1 MTDTATTAEDS
12 QVGGLAPSWWA
23 RALNLR
29 ERLAAPGT
37 PVPAPADAPHSRPAS
52 WSLGDTDGF
61 AARLASL
68 GTTEGVAYALAAE
81 APGRLAART
90 AEPQWARSIERMVA
104 GAPVELP
111 VGLPVELPTGLPAED
126 ADGAAVF
133 LPALRPL
140 IGSAWA
146 EAAAQLDLADGELAA
161 VREAFEERLGDRLI
175 RQSAR
180 TLVREL
186 HRARTEGLLAG
197 ETPRERFAD
206 FLARLGTRQGLAE
219 LFTRYPVLARM
230 LGQACGHAASATAEL
245 FERFTADR
253 PEIVAGLLHGTDPGA
268 LVRVDLGR
276 GDVHQGNRSVALL
289 RFANGATVVYKPRPL
304 DQHVLLDQAVGWA
317 NAKVAGLGLRTPRSV
332 RGEGYGWLEFIEHGW
347 CTSPTELDRFYRR
360 QGALLA
366 LLYAV
371 DGVDMHYEN
380 VIACGDQPV
389 LVDAETL
396 LHAGL
401 PEAVTCGSDPAADA
415 LAASVYRTCLLPSLL
430 IGENGA
436 MDISALG
443 GGDGGSYPSDGLRW
457 EAAGTDE
464 MRLLRAPVATEAGQN
479 RPGPQGR
486 TAGHADHR
494 AALLEGFRAGYDAI
508 TEHRAELLGTGTAD
522 GEGEGEGEGEGGGD
536 GGGRGDGGLL
546 ARWATSP
553 GRLIA
558 RSTRLYTTLL
568 DESTHPD
575 LLRDALT
582 RDTVFAVLWT
592 ESDYDPARQRLIE
605 DEIADLWSGD
615 VPLFFH
621 HPSDTALRTSRGTRL
636 DGVLPAPSLRAARAK
651 IAAMGEV
658 DRHDQEWIISATL
671 AVTGANLS
679 VGGPRSTLAG
689 PAAPVVVPE
698 PSRLLAAACGIADE
712 IAARAVHGGDRVNWL
727 GLEQVSGEHWAVLPM
742 GGGLAQGY
750 CGVALFLA
758 QLGALTGAERYTALA
773 RQAVRPLPALLA
785 ALAADPGLG
794 AAVGPGALHGIGGIV
809 YTAARLAPLLGEG
822 EGGGLGACLPDA
834 LAALERAALADTGEG
849 AGEGAE
855 GPADLA
861 DGLAGALA
869 AAVAAQ
875 RTYGSVAQGVA
886 RRLADRLLV
895 RAGKSLAGQRPAVPG
910 FAHGDAG
917 IGWALLR
924 YAAALEE
931 AGEPGAAYAR
941 TGAALLRP
949 ALAEALLRP
958 ADLGWHTGLAGT
970 ALAAA
975 DVLGSDVPGSEVPG
989 SDGLGADA
997 PGAAGQPPLAAELD
1011 RCAALLGAPDAS
1023 SDLSLHRGALGSLE
1037 LLGVLAGR
1045 GHEGARAALG
1055 HRAGEV
1061 LGRLEDHG
1069 RRCGTP
1075 DHVPSPGFL
1084 TGLSGIG
1091 YALLRLGFPE
1101 RVPSVLLLEPA

>member
-1 MTDTATTAEDS
+1 MTDTATTPEET

-37 PVPAPADAPHSRPAS
+37 PVPAPADAPRSRPAS
-52 WSLGDTDGF
+52 WSLGDTEGF

-68 GTTEGVAYALAAE
+68 GAGEDVAYALAAE

-90 AEPQWARSIERMVA
+90 AKPQWARYIEQTVA
-104 GAPVELP
+104 GAPAQAGPP
-111 VGLPVELPTGLPAED
+111 VPAAAD

-140 IGSAWA
+140 VAAAWA
-146 EAAAQLDLADGELAA
+146 QAAAGLDLAGGELEA
-161 VREAFEERLGDRLI
+161 VRAAFEERLGDRLI

-197 ETPRERFAD
+197 ETPRERFAA

-230 LGQACGHAASATAEL
+230 LGQTCSLAAAATVEL
-245 FERFTADR
+245 LDRFTADR
-253 PEIVAGLLHGTDPGA
+253 AAIVEGLLHGRDPGA

-289 RFANGATVVYKPRPL
+289 GFADGATVVYKPRPL
-304 DQHVLLDQAVGWA
+304 DQHALLDQAVGWA
-317 NAKVAGLGLRTPRSV
+317 NGKVPGLGLRTPRSV
-332 RGEGYGWLEFIEHGW
+332 RGDGYGWLEFIEHGW

-396 LHAGL
+396 LHSGL
-401 PEAVTCGSDPAADA
+401 PAAVTCGSDPAADA
-415 LAASVYRTCLLPSLL
+415 LASSVYRTCLLPSLL

-457 EAAGTDE
+457 EAAGTDT
-464 MRLLRAPVATEAGQN
+464 MRLLRGPVASAAGQN
-479 RPGPQGR
+479 RPAPQGR
-486 TAGHADHR
+486 AAGHADHR

-508 TEHRAELLGTGTAD
+508 AEHRAELLGGAEAEADAD
-522 GEGEGEGEGEGGGD
+522 GRPGPA
-536 GGGRGDGGLL
+536 GDGGLL

-575 LLRDALT
+575 VLRDALT
-582 RDTVFAVLWT
+582 RDAVLAVLWA
-592 ESDYDPARQRLIE
+592 ESEHDPARQRLIE
-605 DEIADLWSGD
+605 DEIADLWCGD

-621 HPSDTALRTSRGTRL
+621 HPAGTALRTSRGTRL
-636 DGVLPAPSLRAARAK
+636 DGVLAAPSLRSARDK

-689 PAAPVVVPE
+689 PAAPAVVPE

-712 IAARAVHGGDRVNWL
+712 IAARAVHGGGRVNWL
-727 GLEQVSGEHWAVLPM
+727 GLEQVAGEHWAVLPM

-758 QLGALTGAERYTALA
+758 QLGSLTGAERYTALA

-785 ALAADPGLG
+785 TLAADPGLG
-794 AAVGPGALHGIGGIV
+794 AAVGPGALHGLGGIV
-809 YTAARLAPLLGEG
+809 YTVARLAPLLGEG
-822 EGGGLGACLPDA
+822 PADCLPDA
-834 LAALERAALADTGEG
+834 LAALERAAEADAE
-849 AGEGAE
+849 EGAE

-875 RTYGSVAQGVA
+875 RTYGAEAGAVA
-886 RRLADRLLV
+886 RRLAGRLLV
-895 RAGKSLAGQRPAVPG
+895 RAEKRLAEQRPAAPG

-924 YAAALEE
+924 HAAASQE
-931 AGEPGAAYAR
+931 AGQPDAACAR

-949 ALAEALLRP
+949 ALDEALRRP

-975 DVLGSDVPGSEVPG
+975 DALAADVPV
-989 SDGLGADA
+989 
-997 PGAAGQPPLAAELD
+997 AELD
-1011 RCAALLGAPDAS
+1011 RCAALLGAPFES
-1023 SDLSLHRGALGSLE
+1023 PDLSLHRGALGSLE
-1037 LLGVLAGR
+1037 LLGVLAGQ

-1055 HRAGEV
+1055 HRAAEV

-1069 RRCGTP
+1069 HRCGTP

-1101 RVPSVLLLEPA
+1101 AVPSVLLLQPDRHLRTAARQH

>member
-1 MTDTATTAEDS
+1 MTDTATTAEET

-37 PVPAPADAPHSRPAS
+37 PVPAPADAPHSRPAA
-52 WSLGDTDGF
+52 WSLGDADGF

-68 GTTEGVAYALAAE
+68 GTTEEVAYALAAE

-90 AEPQWARSIERMVA
+90 DAPQWARAVEEIVA
-104 GAPVELP
+104 AAPARPGRPLP
-111 VGLPVELPTGLPAED
+111 PAAD

-140 IGSAWA
+140 IDSAWA
-146 EAAAQLDLADGELAA
+146 QAAAHLDLSRDELAV
-161 VREAFEERLGDRLI
+161 VRAAFEERLGDRLV

-197 ETPRERFAD
+197 ETPRERFAA
-206 FLARLGTRQGLAE
+206 FTARLATRRGLAE

-230 LGQACGHAASATAEL
+230 LGQACAHAASATVEL
-245 FERFTADR
+245 LDRFTADR
-253 PEIVAGLLHGTDPGA
+253 AQIVAGLLHGTDPGA
-268 LVRVDLGR
+268 LVRIDLGR

-289 RFANGATVVYKPRPL
+289 HFAGGATVVYKPRPL
-304 DQHVLLDQAVGWA
+304 DQHLLLDRVVGWT
-317 NAKVAGLGLRTPRSV
+317 NEKVAGLGLRTPRSV
-332 RGEGYGWLEFIEHGW
+332 RGDGYGWLEFIEHAW
-347 CTSPTELDRFYRR
+347 CSSPTELDRFYRR

-396 LHAGL
+396 LHSGL
-401 PEAVTCGSDPAADA
+401 PAAVTCGSDPAADA
-415 LAASVYRTCLLPSLL
+415 LASSVYRTCLLPSLL

-457 EAAGTDE
+457 EAAGTDV
-464 MRLLRAPVATEAGQN
+464 MRLQRAPVAGAAGQN
-479 RPGPQGR
+479 RPSPQGR
-486 TAGHADHR
+486 AAGHADHR

-508 TEHRAELLGTGTAD
+508 TEHRAELLGDA
-522 GEGEGEGEGEGGGD
+522 GEEG
-536 GGGRGDGGLL
+536 GDGGLL

-575 LLRDALT
+575 LLHDALT
-582 RDTVFAVLWT
+582 RESVLAVLWA
-592 ESDYDPARQRLIE
+592 ESEHDPARRRLIE

-621 HPSDTALRTSRGTRL
+621 HPADTALETSRGTRL
-636 DGVLPAPSLRAARAK
+636 DGVLPAPSLSAARAK

-658 DRHDQEWIISATL
+658 DRHDQEWIIAATL

-689 PAAPVVVPE
+689 PAAPAVVPE

-712 IAARAVHGGDRVNWL
+712 ISARAVHGGGRVNWL

-785 ALAADPGLG
+785 TLARDPGLA
-794 AAVGPGALHGIGGIV
+794 AAVGPGALHGLGGIV

-822 EGGGLGACLPDA
+822 LGDCLPDA
-834 LAALERAALADTGEG
+834 LAALERAADADAED
-849 AGEGAE
+849 GAE
-855 GPADLA
+855 GPAGLG

-875 RTYGSVAQGVA
+875 RTYGAPADGAA

-895 RAGKSLAGQRPAVPG
+895 RAEKHLAERHPAAPG
-910 FAHGDAG
+910 FADGDAG

-924 YAAALEE
+924 HAAAREE
-931 AGEPGAAYAR
+931 AGQPGAAYAR

-949 ALAEALLRP
+949 ALDGALLRP
-958 ADLGWHTGLAGT
+958 ADLGWHSGLAGT

-975 DVLGSDVPGSEVPG
+975 DALGTAGGPVPT
-989 SDGLGADA
+989 
-997 PGAAGQPPLAAELD
+997 AALD
-1011 RCAALLGAPDAS
+1011 RCAALLGAPS
-1023 SDLSLHRGALGSLE
+1023 ESPDLGLHRGALGSLE
-1037 LLGVLAGR
+1037 PLGVLAGQ
-1045 GHEGARAALG
+1045 GHEGARTALG
-1055 HRAGEV
+1055 HRAGEI

-1069 RRCGTP
+1069 HRCGTP

-1101 RVPSVLLLEPA
+1101 AVPSVLLLEPAVHPGA

>member
-1 MTDTATTAEDS
+1 M
-12 QVGGLAPSWWA
+12 
-23 RALNLR
+23 
-29 ERLAAPGT
+29 
-37 PVPAPADAPHSRPAS
+37 
-52 WSLGDTDGF
+52 GDTDGF

-111 VGLPVELPTGLPAED
+111 AGRPAGRPAGLGAAAD

-140 IGSAWA
+140 IASAWA
-146 EAAAQLDLADGELAA
+146 EAGARLDLDDGELAA
-161 VREAFEERLGDRLI
+161 VRQAFEERLGDRLI

-206 FLARLGTRQGLAE
+206 FLARLGTRRGLAE
-219 LFTRYPVLARM
+219 LFTRYPVLGRM

-245 FERFTADR
+245 FERFAADR
-253 PEIVAGLLHGTDPGA
+253 AEIVAGLLHGTDPGA

-289 RFANGATVVYKPRPL
+289 RFAGGATVVYKPRPL

-347 CTSPTELDRFYRR
+347 CASPTELDRFYRR

-401 PEAVTCGSDPAADA
+401 PAAVTCGSDPAADA

-443 GGDGGSYPSDGLRW
+443 GGEGGSYPSDGLRW

-508 TEHRAELLGTGTAD
+508 TEHRAELLGTETAEGAGA
-522 GEGEGEGEGEGGGD
+522 GE
-536 GGGRGDGGLL
+536 GDGGLL

-582 RDTVFAVLWT
+582 RDTVLAVLWT
-592 ESDYDPARQRLIE
+592 ESEHDPARQRLIE

-671 AVTGANLS
+671 AVTGANLM
-679 VGGPRSTLAG
+679 VGGPRSTLSG

-712 IAARAVHGGDRVNWL
+712 IAARAVHGEERVNWL
-727 GLEQVSGEHWAVLPM
+727 GLEQVSGDHWAVLPM

-773 RQAVRPLPALLA
+773 RRAVRPLPALLA
-785 ALAADPGLG
+785 TLAADPGLG

-822 EGGGLGACLPDA
+822 EGQGKGQGLGDCLPDA

-849 AGEGAE
+849 TE

-875 RTYGSVAQGVA
+875 RTYGSVARGVA

-895 RAGKSLAGQRPAVPG
+895 RAEKGLAGQRPAAPG

-949 ALAEALLRP
+949 ALDEALLRP
-958 ADLGWHTGLAGT
+958 EDLGWHTGLAGT

-975 DVLGSDVPGSEVPG
+975 DVLGTGALGSGALGTGALGSGALGTGALG
-989 SDGLGADA
+989 SDAL
-997 PGAAGQPPLAAELD
+997 GAAGRPVPAAELD
-1011 RCAALLGAPDAS
+1011 RCAALLGAPSAS
-1023 SDLSLHRGALGSLE
+1023 PDLSLHRGALGSLE
-1037 LLGVLAGR
+1037 LLGVLAGQ
-1045 GHEGARAALG
+1045 GHDGARAALG
-1055 HRAGEV
+1055 HRAGEI

>member
-1 MTDTATTAEDS
+1 MTDTATTAEET

-52 WSLGDTDGF
+52 WDLGDTEGF

-68 GTTEGVAYALAAE
+68 GAGEDVAYALAAE

-90 AEPQWARSIERMVA
+90 ARPQWARYIEQTVA
-104 GAPVELP
+104 AA
-111 VGLPVELPTGLPAED
+111 PAEAGRPVPAAAD

-146 EAAAQLDLADGELAA
+146 EAAARIDLAEGELAT
-161 VREAFEERLGDRLI
+161 VRAAFEERLGDRLI
-175 RQSAR
+175 RQCAR

-186 HRARTEGLLAG
+186 HRARTDGLLAG

-219 LFTRYPVLARM
+219 LFTGYPVLARM
-230 LGQACGHAASATAEL
+230 LGQSCGHAASATVEL
-245 FERFTADR
+245 LDRFTADR
-253 PEIVAGLLHGTDPGA
+253 AEIVEELLRGSDPGA

-289 RFANGATVVYKPRPL
+289 RFAGGASVVYKPRPL

-317 NAKVAGLGLRTPRSV
+317 NGKVPGLGLRTPRSV
-332 RGEGYGWLEFIEHGW
+332 RGDGYGWLEFIEHGW
-347 CTSPTELDRFYRR
+347 CASPTELDRFYRR

-396 LHAGL
+396 LHSGL
-401 PEAVTCGSDPAADA
+401 PAAVTYGSDPAADA
-415 LAASVYRTCLLPSLL
+415 LASSVYRTCLLPSLL

-443 GGDGGSYPSDGLRW
+443 GGEGGSYPSDGLRW
-457 EAAGTDE
+457 EAAGTDR
-464 MRLLRAPVATEAGQN
+464 MRLQRGPVASPAGQN
-479 RPGPQGR
+479 RPAPQGR
-486 TAGHADHR
+486 AAGHADHR

-508 TEHRAELLGTGTAD
+508 TEHRGELLGSAGA
-522 GEGEGEGEGEGGGD
+522 EGE
-536 GGGRGDGGLL
+536 GDGGLL

-575 LLRDALT
+575 VLRDALT
-582 RDTVFAVLWT
+582 RDAVLAVLWA
-592 ESDYDPARQRLIE
+592 ESAHDPARQRLIE

-621 HPSDTALRTSRGTRL
+621 HPADTAVRTSRGTRL
-636 DGVLPAPSLRAARAK
+636 DGVLPAPSLRSARGK

-689 PAAPVVVPE
+689 PAAPAVVPE

-712 IAARAVHGGDRVNWL
+712 IAARAVHGGGRVNWL
-727 GLEQVSGEHWAVLPM
+727 GLEQVAGEHWAVLPM

-785 ALAADPGLG
+785 TLAGNPGLG
-794 AAVGPGALHGIGGIV
+794 AAVGPGALHGLGGIV
-809 YTAARLAPLLGEG
+809 YTLARLAPLLGEG
-822 EGGGLGACLPDA
+822 LGDCLPDA
-834 LAALERAALADTGEG
+834 LAALERAAEADAED
-849 AGEGAE
+849 GAE

-875 RTYGSVAQGVA
+875 RTSGAEAEGAAEAAGVA
-886 RRLADRLLV
+886 RRLADRLLL
-895 RAGKSLAGQRPAVPG
+895 RAEKRLAEQHPAAPG

-924 YAAALEE
+924 YAAASAE
-931 AGEPGAAYAR
+931 AGQPGAAYAR

-949 ALAEALLRP
+949 ALDEALRRP
-958 ADLGWHTGLAGT
+958 ADLGWHSGLAGT

-975 DVLGSDVPGSEVPG
+975 DVLC
-989 SDGLGADA
+989 
-997 PGAAGQPPLAAELD
+997 AAGQPVPAAELD
-1011 RCAALLGAPDAS
+1011 RCAALAGAPFES
-1023 SDLSLHRGALGSLE
+1023 PDLSLHHGALGSLE
-1037 LLGVLAGR
+1037 LLGVLAGQ
-1045 GHEGARAALG
+1045 GHDGARAALG
-1055 HRAGEV
+1055 HRAGDI

-1069 RRCGTP
+1069 HRCGTP

-1101 RVPSVLLLEPA
+1101 AVPSVLLLEPATPEPSGPRTTG

>member
-1 MTDTATTAEDS
+1 MTDTATTAEES

-68 GTTEGVAYALAAE
+68 GTTEETAYALAAE

-104 GAPVELP
+104 GAPA
-111 VGLPVELPTGLPAED
+111 ELPTGRTAGLDAAAD

-146 EAAAQLDLADGELAA
+146 EAAAKLDLADGELAA
-161 VREAFEERLGDRLI
+161 VREAFEERLGDRLV

-186 HRARTEGLLAG
+186 HRARTGGLLAG
-197 ETPRERFAD
+197 ATPQERFAD
-206 FLARLGTRQGLAE
+206 FLARLGTRRGLAE

-230 LGQACGHAASATAEL
+230 LGQACCHAASATAEL

-289 RFANGATVVYKPRPL
+289 RFADGATVVYKPRPL

-317 NAKVAGLGLRTPRSV
+317 NAKVAGLGLKTPRSV
-332 RGEGYGWLEFIEHGW
+332 RGEGYGWLEFIEHGH
-347 CTSPTELDRFYRR
+347 CASPTELDRFYRR

-401 PEAVTCGSDPAADA
+401 PAAVTCGSDPAADA

-464 MRLLRAPVATEAGQN
+464 MRLLRAPVATGAGQN

-508 TEHRAELLGTGTAD
+508 TEHRAELLGTETAD
-522 GEGEGEGEGEGGGD
+522 GRGGGED
-536 GGGRGDGGLL
+536 GDEGGLL

-582 RDTVFAVLWT
+582 RDTVLAVLWT
-592 ESDYDPARQRLIE
+592 ESEHDPARQRLIE

-636 DGVLPAPSLRAARAK
+636 DGVLPAPSLRAVRAK

-773 RQAVRPLPALLA
+773 RRAVRPLPALLA
-785 ALAADPGLG
+785 TLAADPGLG

-822 EGGGLGACLPDA
+822 EGEGEGGGLGDCLPDA
-834 LAALERAALADTGEG
+834 LAALERAALAD

-875 RTYGSVAQGVA
+875 RTYGPLAQGVA

-895 RAGKSLAGQRPAVPG
+895 RAEKRLAGQRPASPG

-931 AGEPGAAYAR
+931 AGEAGAAYAR

-949 ALAEALLRP
+949 ALDEALLRP
-958 ADLGWHTGLAGT
+958 EDLGWHTGLAGT

-975 DVLGSDVPGSEVPG
+975 DVLGSDA
-989 SDGLGADA
+989 L
-997 PGAAGQPPLAAELD
+997 GAAGQPVPAAELD
-1011 RCAALLGAPDAS
+1011 RCAALLGAPSAS
-1023 SDLSLHRGALGSLE
+1023 CDLSLHRGALGSLE
-1037 LLGVLAGR
+1037 LLGVLAGQ
-1045 GHEGARAALG
+1045 GHDGARAALG
-1055 HRAGEV
+1055 HRAGEI
-1061 LGRLEDHG
+1061 LGRLGDHG

>member
-1 MTDTATTAEDS
+1 MTNTATTAEES
-12 QVGGLAPSWWA
+12 QVGGLAPTWWA

-37 PVPAPADAPHSRPAS
+37 PVPAPADAPHSRPAPS
-52 WSLGDTDGF
+52 PLGALGDSDGF

-68 GTTEGVAYALAAE
+68 GVTQDTAYALAAE

-90 AEPQWARSIERMVA
+90 DKPEWARTVERIVAEAPAEAPA
-104 GAPVELP
+104 GAAAELP
-111 VGLPVELPTGLPAED
+111 AADAE
-126 ADGAAVF
+126 GAAVF

-140 IGSAWA
+140 VRSAW
-146 EAAAQLDLADGELAA
+146 EQAAADLDLTGGELDA
-161 VREAFEERLGDRLI
+161 VRAAFEERLGDRLI
-175 RQSAR
+175 RQAAR

-197 ETPRERFAD
+197 ETPQERFAD
-206 FLARLGTRQGLAE
+206 FVARLGTRQGLAG
-219 LFTRYPVLARM
+219 LFTRHPVLARM
-230 LGQACGHAASATAEL
+230 LGQACGQAAEATVEL
-245 FERFTADR
+245 FARFTADR
-253 PEIVAGLLHGTDPGA
+253 PGIVAGLLDGTDPGA

-289 RFANGATVVYKPRPL
+289 HFAGGAAVVYKPRPL
-304 DQHVLLDQAVGWA
+304 DQHVLLDRAVGWA

-347 CTSPTELDRFYRR
+347 CSSPTELDRFYRR

-366 LLYAV
+366 LLYAI

-401 PEAVTCGSDPAADA
+401 PAAVTCGSDPAAEA

-464 MRLLRAPVATEAGQN
+464 MRLVRAPVTTGAGQN
-479 RPGPQGR
+479 RPGPQGG

-508 TEHRAELLGTGTAD
+508 TEHRAELLGTGA
-522 GEGEGEGEGEGGGD
+522 GD
-536 GGGRGDGGLL
+536 TGLL

-575 LLRDALT
+575 LLGDALT
-582 RDTVFAVLWT
+582 RDTVLAVLWT
-592 ESDYDPARQRLIE
+592 ESEHDPARRRLIE

-621 HPSDTALRTSRGTRL
+621 HPADTALRTSRGTRL
-636 DGVLPAPSLRAARAK
+636 DGVLPAPGLHTARAK

-727 GLEQVSGEHWAVLPM
+727 GLEQVSGDHWAVLPM

-758 QLGALTGAERYTALA
+758 QLGALTGAERYTDLA
-773 RQAVRPLPALLA
+773 RRAVRPLPALLA
-785 ALAADPGLG
+785 ALAADPELG
-794 AAVGPGALHGIGGIV
+794 AAVGPGALHGLGGIV
-809 YTAARLAPLLGEG
+809 YTAARLAPLLGED
-822 EGGGLGACLPDA
+822 LADCLPDA
-834 LAALERAALADTGEG
+834 LAALERAALADTEEG
-849 AGEGAE
+849 AD
-855 GPADLA
+855 GPAGLA

-875 RTYGSVAQGVA
+875 RTYGSVARGSA
-886 RRLADRLLV
+886 RRLADRLLA
-895 RAGKSLAGQRPAVPG
+895 RAEKHLADQRPAVPG

-931 AGEPGAAYAR
+931 AGEPGASYAR

-949 ALAEALLRP
+949 ALEEALLRP
-958 ADLGWHTGLAGT
+958 ADLDWHSGLAGT

-975 DVLGSDVPGSEVPG
+975 DVLG
-989 SDGLGADA
+989 ADLL
-997 PGAAGQPPLAAELD
+997 PAAELD
-1011 RCAALLGAPDAS
+1011 RCAALLGAPGAS
-1023 SDLSLHRGALGSLE
+1023 PDLSLHRGSLGSLE
-1037 LLGVLAGR
+1037 LLGVLAGQ
-1045 GHEGARAALG
+1045 GHEGARADLG

-1069 RRCGTP
+1069 HRCGTP

-1091 YALLRLGFPE
+1091 YALLRLGFPA

>member
-1 MTDTATTAEDS
+1 MTDTATLAEES
-12 QVGGLAPSWWA
+12 QVGGLAPTWWA

-37 PVPAPADAPHSRPAS
+37 PVPAPAAAPHSRPAS
-52 WSLGDTDGF
+52 WSLGDADGF

-68 GTTEGVAYALAAE
+68 GVTQDTAYALAAE

-90 AEPQWARSIERMVA
+90 AKPAWARSVERMVA
-104 GAPVELP
+104 AAPAAAP
-111 VGLPVELPTGLPAED
+111 AGLATGTLPAAAD

-133 LPALRPL
+133 LPALHPL
-140 IGSAWA
+140 VGAAW
-146 EAAAQLDLADGELAA
+146 EQAAPHLDLAGGELAA
-161 VREAFEERLGDRLI
+161 VRAAFEEGLGDRLV

-206 FLARLGTRQGLAE
+206 FVARLGTRQGLAA
-219 LFTRYPVLARM
+219 LFTRHPVLGRM
-230 LGQACGHAASATAEL
+230 LGQACDQAAAATVEL
-245 FERFTADR
+245 FARFTADR
-253 PEIVAGLLHGTDPGA
+253 PRILTGLLDGTDPGA

-289 RFANGATVVYKPRPL
+289 RFAGGATVVYKPRPL
-304 DQHVLLDQAVGWA
+304 DQHVLLDRAVDWA

-332 RGEGYGWLEFIEHGW
+332 RGEGYGWMEFIEHGW
-347 CTSPTELDRFYRR
+347 CSTPTELDRFYRR

-401 PEAVTCGSDPAADA
+401 PAAVTCGSDPAAEA

-457 EAAGTDE
+457 EAAGTDG
-464 MRLLRAPVATEAGQN
+464 MRLLRAPVATGAGQN
-479 RPGPQGR
+479 RPGPQGG

-508 TEHRAELLGTGTAD
+508 TEHRAELLGTGPA
-522 GEGEGEGEGEGGGD
+522 
-536 GGGRGDGGLL
+536 DGGLL

-575 LLRDALT
+575 LLCDALT
-582 RDTVFAVLWT
+582 RDTVLAVLWT
-592 ESDYDPARQRLIE
+592 ESEHDPARGRLVE
-605 DEIADLWSGD
+605 DEIADLWAGD
-615 VPLFFH
+615 VPLFYH
-621 HPSDTALRTSRGTRL
+621 HPADTALKTSRGTRL
-636 DGVLPAPSLRAARAK
+636 EGVLPAPSLHTARAK

-712 IAARAVHGGDRVNWL
+712 IAARAVHGADRVNWL
-727 GLEQVSGEHWAVLPM
+727 GLEQISGDHWAVLPM

-809 YTAARLAPLLGEG
+809 YTVARLAPLLGEDLAG
-822 EGGGLGACLPDA
+822 CLPDA
-834 LAALERAALADTGEG
+834 LAALERAALAD
-849 AGEGAE
+849 AGEGAD
-855 GPADLA
+855 GPATLA

-875 RTYGSVAQGVA
+875 RTYGSVARGAA
-886 RRLADRLLV
+886 RRLAERLLA
-895 RAGKSLAGQRPAVPG
+895 RAEKSLAEARPAVPG

-924 YAAALEE
+924 HAAALEE
-931 AGEPGAAYAR
+931 AGEPGGAYAR

-949 ALAEALLRP
+949 ALDEALLRP
-958 ADLGWHTGLAGT
+958 ADLDWHTGLAGT

-975 DVLGSDVPGSEVPG
+975 DVLGRVT
-989 SDGLGADA
+989 
-997 PGAAGQPPLAAELD
+997 GQPVPAAQLD
-1011 RCAALLGAPDAS
+1011 RCAVLLGAPS
-1023 SDLSLHRGALGSLE
+1023 TSPDLSLHRGALGSLE
-1037 LLGVLAGR
+1037 LLGVLAGQ
-1045 GHEGARAALG
+1045 GHEGAGAALG
-1055 HRAGEV
+1055 HRAAEI

-1069 RRCGTP
+1069 HRCGTP

-1091 YALLRLGFPE
+1091 YALLRLGFPAS
-1101 RVPSVLLLEPA
+1101 VPSVLLLETA

>member
-1 MTDTATTAEDS
+1 MTDTATTAEES

-37 PVPAPADAPHSRPAS
+37 PVPAPAEAPHSRPAS

-61 AARLASL
+61 AARLTSL

-104 GAPVELP
+104 EAPVELP
-111 VGLPVELPTGLPAED
+111 AELPAESPAGLPAAAD

-140 IGSAWA
+140 IDSAWA
-146 EAAAQLDLADGELAA
+146 EAAAHLDLAGGELAA
-161 VREAFEERLGDRLI
+161 VRAAFEERLGDRLI

-197 ETPRERFAD
+197 QTPRERFAD

-253 PEIVAGLLHGTDPGA
+253 PEIVAGLLHGRDPGA

-289 RFANGATVVYKPRPL
+289 RFADGATVVYKPRPL

-347 CTSPTELDRFYRR
+347 CASPTELDRFYRR

-401 PEAVTCGSDPAADA
+401 PAAVTCGSDPAADA

-486 TAGHADHR
+486 AAGHADHR

-508 TEHRAELLGTGTAD
+508 TEHRAELLGTATAD
-522 GEGEGEGEGEGGGD
+522 AEGGNGRE
-536 GGGRGDGGLL
+536 GGGDGGLL

-575 LLRDALT
+575 LLHDALT
-582 RDTVFAVLWT
+582 RDTVLAVLWT
-592 ESDYDPARQRLIE
+592 ESEHDPARQRLIE

-615 VPLFFH
+615 VPLFYH
-621 HPSDTALRTSRGTRL
+621 HPSHTALRTSRGTRL
-636 DGVLPAPSLRAARAK
+636 DGVLPAPSLGAARAK

-785 ALAADPGLG
+785 TLAADPGLG

-822 EGGGLGACLPDA
+822 EGEGLGDCLPEA
-834 LAALERAALADTGEG
+834 LAALERAALADTGDG

-895 RAGKSLAGQRPAVPG
+895 RAEKSLAGQRPAAPG

-931 AGEPGAAYAR
+931 AGESVESGAAYAR

-949 ALAEALLRP
+949 ALDEALLRP

-975 DVLGSDVPGSEVPG
+975 DVLGSDA
-989 SDGLGADA
+989 L
-997 PGAAGQPPLAAELD
+997 GAAGQPIPAGELD
-1011 RCAALLGAPDAS
+1011 RCAALLGAPSAS

-1037 LLGVLAGR
+1037 LLGVLAGQ
-1045 GHEGARAALG
+1045 GHDGARAALG
-1055 HRAGEV
+1055 HRTGEV

-1069 RRCGTP
+1069 ERCGTP

>member
-1 MTDTATTAEDS
+1 
-12 QVGGLAPSWWA
+12 
-23 RALNLR
+23 
-29 ERLAAPGT
+29 
-37 PVPAPADAPHSRPAS
+37 
-52 WSLGDTDGF
+52 
-61 AARLASL
+61 
-68 GTTEGVAYALAAE
+68 
-81 APGRLAART
+81 
-90 AEPQWARSIERMVA
+90 
-104 GAPVELP
+104 
-111 VGLPVELPTGLPAED
+111 
-126 ADGAAVF
+126 
-133 LPALRPL
+133 ALRPL
-140 IGSAWA
+140 VGAAW
-146 EAAAQLDLADGELAA
+146 EQAAPHFDLTGGELDA
-161 VREAFEERLGDRLI
+161 VRAAFEEGLGDRLV

-206 FLARLGTRQGLAE
+206 FVARLGTRQGLAA
-219 LFTRYPVLARM
+219 LFTRHPVLGRM
-230 LGQACGHAASATAEL
+230 LGQACDQAAAATVEL
-245 FERFTADR
+245 FARFTADR
-253 PEIVAGLLHGTDPGA
+253 PRILTGLLDGTDPGP

-289 RFANGATVVYKPRPL
+289 RFAGGATVVYKPRPL
-304 DQHVLLDQAVGWA
+304 DQHVLLDRAVDWA

-332 RGEGYGWLEFIEHGW
+332 RGEGYGWMEFIEHGW
-347 CTSPTELDRFYRR
+347 CSTPTELDRFYRR

-401 PEAVTCGSDPAADA
+401 PAAVTCGSDPAAEA

-457 EAAGTDE
+457 EGAGTDG
-464 MRLLRAPVATEAGQN
+464 MRLLRAPVATGAGQN
-479 RPGPQGR
+479 RPGPQGA

-508 TEHRAELLGTGTAD
+508 TEHRAELLGTGPA
-522 GEGEGEGEGEGGGD
+522 
-536 GGGRGDGGLL
+536 DGGLL

-575 LLRDALT
+575 LLCDALT
-582 RDTVFAVLWT
+582 RDTVLAVLWT
-592 ESDYDPARQRLIE
+592 ESEHDPARGRLVE
-605 DEIADLWSGD
+605 DEIADLWAGD
-615 VPLFFH
+615 VPLFYH
-621 HPSDTALRTSRGTRL
+621 HPADTALKTSRGTRL
-636 DGVLPAPSLRAARAK
+636 EGVLPAPSLHTARAK

-712 IAARAVHGGDRVNWL
+712 IAARAVHGADRVNWL
-727 GLEQVSGEHWAVLPM
+727 GLEQISGDHWAVLPM

-794 AAVGPGALHGIGGIV
+794 AAVGPGALH
-809 YTAARLAPLLGEG
+809 
-822 EGGGLGACLPDA
+822 
-834 LAALERAALADTGEG
+834 
-849 AGEGAE
+849 
-855 GPADLA
+855 
-861 DGLAGALA
+861 
-869 AAVAAQ
+869 
-875 RTYGSVAQGVA
+875 
-886 RRLADRLLV
+886 
-895 RAGKSLAGQRPAVPG
+895 
-910 FAHGDAG
+910 
-917 IGWALLR
+917 
-924 YAAALEE
+924 
-931 AGEPGAAYAR
+931 
-941 TGAALLRP
+941 
-949 ALAEALLRP
+949 
-958 ADLGWHTGLAGT
+958 
-970 ALAAA
+970 
-975 DVLGSDVPGSEVPG
+975 
-989 SDGLGADA
+989 
-997 PGAAGQPPLAAELD
+997 
-1011 RCAALLGAPDAS
+1011 
-1023 SDLSLHRGALGSLE
+1023 
-1037 LLGVLAGR
+1037 
-1045 GHEGARAALG
+1045 
-1055 HRAGEV
+1055 
-1061 LGRLEDHG
+1061 
-1069 RRCGTP
+1069 
-1075 DHVPSPGFL
+1075 
-1084 TGLSGIG
+1084 
-1091 YALLRLGFPE
+1091 
-1101 RVPSVLLLEPA
+1101 

>member
-1 MTDTATTAEDS
+1 MTDTATTAEES

-29 ERLAAPGT
+29 ERLAAPGA
-37 PVPAPADAPHSRPAS
+37 PVPAPADAPHRRPAC
-52 WSLGDTDGF
+52 WSAGDEDGF

-68 GTTEGVAYALAAE
+68 GTTEDVAYALAAE

-90 AEPQWARSIERMVA
+90 AEPEWARTIERTVA
-104 GAPVELP
+104 AA
-111 VGLPVELPTGLPAED
+111 PAEATAVFTAAE

-140 IGSAWA
+140 IDSAWA
-146 EAAAQLDLADGELAA
+146 GAAVHLGLADGELAA
-161 VREAFEERLGDRLI
+161 VRAAFEERLGDRLV

-197 ETPRERFAD
+197 DTPRERFAD

-245 FERFTADR
+245 FERFAADR
-253 PEIVAGLLHGTDPGA
+253 PEIVAGLLRGTDPGA

-289 RFANGATVVYKPRPL
+289 RFAGGATVVYKPRPI

-401 PEAVTCGSDPAADA
+401 PAAVTCGSDPAADA

-479 RPGPQGR
+479 RPAPQGG
-486 TAGHADHR
+486 TSGHADHR

-508 TEHRAELLGTGTAD
+508 TEHRAELLGD
-522 GEGEGEGEGEGGGD
+522 GD
-536 GGGRGDGGLL
+536 GGAEAEADADADAAGKGDGGLL

-582 RDTVFAVLWT
+582 RDTVLAVLWT
-592 ESDYDPARQRLIE
+592 ESEHDPARQRLIE

-615 VPLFFH
+615 VPLFHH

-636 DGVLPAPSLRAARAK
+636 DGVLPAPSLHAARAK

-689 PAAPVVVPE
+689 PAGPVVVPE
-698 PSRLLAAACGIADE
+698 PSRLLTAACGIADE

-727 GLEQVSGEHWAVLPM
+727 GLEQVSGDHWAVLPM

-773 RQAVRPLPALLA
+773 RQALRPLPALLA
-785 ALAADPGLG
+785 TLAADPELG

-809 YTAARLAPLLGEG
+809 YTVVRLAPLLGG
-822 EGGGLGACLPDA
+822 DLGDCLPAA
-834 LAALERAALADTGEG
+834 LAALEQAALADE
-849 AGEGAE
+849 GEGAE

-875 RTYGSVAQGVA
+875 RTYGTVARGVA

-895 RAGKSLAGQRPAVPG
+895 RAEKGLAEQRPAAPG

-924 YAAALEE
+924 YAALLEE
-931 AGEPGAAYAR
+931 AGEPGGAYAR

-949 ALAEALLRP
+949 ALDEALLRP
-958 ADLGWHTGLAGT
+958 AGLDWHTGLAGT
-970 ALAAA
+970 AVAAA
-975 DVLGSDVPGSEVPG
+975 DALGAGALGAAVPGGEGQRVLG
-989 SDGLGADA
+989 A
-997 PGAAGQPPLAAELD
+997 QLD
-1011 RCAALLGAPDAS
+1011 RCAALLGAAGAS
-1023 SDLSLHRGALGSLE
+1023 PDLSLHRGALGSLE
-1037 LLGVLAGR
+1037 LLGVLAGQ
-1045 GHEGARAALG
+1045 GHDGAKAALG
-1055 HRAGEV
+1055 HRAGEI

-1069 RRCGTP
+1069 HRCGTP

-1091 YALLRLGFPE
+1091 YALLRLGFPAS
-1101 RVPSVLLLEPA
+1101 VPSVLLLETA

>member
-1 MTDTATTAEDS
+1 MTDTATTAEET
-12 QVGGLAPSWWA
+12 QVGGLAPFWWA

-37 PVPAPADAPHSRPAS
+37 PVPAPAAAPHSRPAS
-52 WSLGDTDGF
+52 WSLGDTEGF
-61 AARLASL
+61 AARLAGL
-68 GTTEGVAYALAAE
+68 GVAEDVAYALAAE
-81 APGRLAART
+81 TPGRLAART
-90 AEPQWARSIERMVA
+90 AEPQWARYIGQTVA
-104 GAPVELP
+104 AAPARA
-111 VGLPVELPTGLPAED
+111 GLPAPTAPD

-146 EAAAQLDLADGELAA
+146 EAAARIDLADGELAA
-161 VREAFEERLGDRLI
+161 VRTAFEERLGDRLI

-197 ETPRERFAD
+197 ETPRERFAA
-206 FLARLGTRQGLAE
+206 FLALLAARQGLAE

-230 LGQACGHAASATAEL
+230 LGQSCGHAASATVEL
-245 FERFTADR
+245 FDRFAADR
-253 PEIVAGLLHGTDPGA
+253 PEIVAGLLHGRDPGP

-276 GDVHQGNRSVALL
+276 GDLHQGNRSVALL
-289 RFANGATVVYKPRPL
+289 RFADGSTVVYKPRPL
-304 DQHVLLDQAVGWA
+304 DQHALLDQAVAWA
-317 NAKVAGLGLRTPRSV
+317 NGKVPGLGLRTPRSV
-332 RGEGYGWLEFIEHGW
+332 RGDGYGWLEFIEHGW
-347 CTSPTELDRFYRR
+347 CASPTELDRFYRR

-366 LLYAV
+366 LLYAI

-396 LHAGL
+396 LHSGL
-401 PEAVTCGSDPAADA
+401 PAAVTCGPDPAADA
-415 LAASVYRTCLLPSLL
+415 LASSVYRTCLLPSLL

-457 EAAGTDE
+457 EAAGTDG
-464 MRLLRAPVATEAGQN
+464 MRLLRGPVASPAGQN
-479 RPGPQGR
+479 RPAPQGR
-486 TAGHADHR
+486 AAGHADHR

-508 TEHRAELLGTGTAD
+508 TEHRAELLGDAGA
-522 GEGEGEGEGEGGGD
+522 
-536 GGGRGDGGLL
+536 DGGLL
-546 ARWATSP
+546 DRWATSP

-582 RDTVFAVLWT
+582 RDAVLSVLWS
-592 ESDYDPARQRLIE
+592 ESEHDPARRRLIE

-621 HPSDTALRTSRGTRL
+621 HPADTALRTSRGTRL
-636 DGVLPAPSLRAARAK
+636 DGVLTAPSLRTAHDK

-689 PAAPVVVPE
+689 PAAPAAVPE

-712 IAARAVHGGDRVNWL
+712 IAARAVHGGGRVNWL
-727 GLEQVSGEHWAVLPM
+727 GLEQVAGEHWAVLPM

-758 QLGALTGAERYTALA
+758 QLGALTGAERYTTLA
-773 RQAVRPLPALLA
+773 RQAVRPLPELLA
-785 ALAADPGLG
+785 AMAADPGLA

-822 EGGGLGACLPDA
+822 LADCLPDA
-834 LAALERAALADTGEG
+834 LAALERAAG
-849 AGEGAE
+849 AEAEDGAE

-875 RTYGSVAQGVA
+875 RTYGAQVSGVAQ
-886 RRLADRLLV
+886 RLADRLLV
-895 RAGKSLAGQRPAVPG
+895 RAGKRLAEQRPAAPG

-924 YAAALEE
+924 HAAALEE
-931 AGEPGAAYAR
+931 AGQPGAAYAR

-949 ALAEALLRP
+949 ALDEALLRP

-975 DVLGSDVPGSEVPG
+975 DVLGTAADPVPV
-989 SDGLGADA
+989 
-997 PGAAGQPPLAAELD
+997 AELD
-1011 RCAALLGAPDAS
+1011 RCAALLGAPFES
-1023 SDLSLHRGALGSLE
+1023 PDLSLHRGALGSLE
-1037 LLGVLAGR
+1037 LLGVLAGQ
-1045 GHEGARAALG
+1045 GHDGARTALG
-1055 HRAGEV
+1055 HRAGDI
-1061 LGRLEDHG
+1061 LGRLADHG
-1069 RRCGTP
+1069 HRCGTP

-1101 RVPSVLLLEPA
+1101 AVPSVLLLEGAAAAPSGPHTTA

>member
-1 MTDTATTAEDS
+1 MTDTATTAEES

-29 ERLAAPGT
+29 ERLAAPGA

-52 WSLGDTDGF
+52 WSLGDADGF
-61 AARLASL
+61 AARLASM
-68 GTTEGVAYALAAE
+68 GTTEDVAYALAAE
-81 APGRLAART
+81 TPGRLAART
-90 AEPQWARSIERMVA
+90 AEPEWARSIERTVA
-104 GAPVELP
+104 AAPVEATAAF
-111 VGLPVELPTGLPAED
+111 PTAEE
-126 ADGAAVF
+126 DGAAVF

-140 IGSAWA
+140 IDSAWA
-146 EAAAQLDLADGELAA
+146 GAAVHLDLADGELAA
-161 VREAFEERLGDRLI
+161 VRAAFEERLGDRLI

-197 ETPRERFAD
+197 DTPRERFAD
-206 FLARLGTRQGLAE
+206 FLARLGTRQGLAQ

-230 LGQACGHAASATAEL
+230 LGQACGQAASATAEL

-289 RFANGATVVYKPRPL
+289 RFADGATVVYKPRPI

-401 PEAVTCGSDPAADA
+401 PAAVTCGSDPAADS

-443 GGDGGSYPSDGLRW
+443 GGGGGSYPSDGLRW

-486 TAGHADHR
+486 TPGHADHR

-508 TEHRAELLGTGTAD
+508 TEHRAELLGNGAAAAG
-522 GEGEGEGEGEGGGD
+522 GEAGGE
-536 GGGRGDGGLL
+536 GDGGLL

-582 RDTVFAVLWT
+582 RDTVLAVLWT
-592 ESDYDPARQRLIE
+592 ESEHDPARQRLIE

-615 VPLFFH
+615 VPLFHH

-636 DGVLPAPSLRAARAK
+636 DGVLPAPSLHAARAK

-689 PAAPVVVPE
+689 PAAPVAVPE

-727 GLEQVSGEHWAVLPM
+727 GLEQVSGDHWAVLPM

-773 RQAVRPLPALLA
+773 RRALRPLPALLA
-785 ALAADPGLG
+785 TLAADPELG

-809 YTAARLAPLLGEG
+809 YTVARLAPLLGED
-822 EGGGLGACLPDA
+822 LGDCLPDA
-834 LAALERAALADTGEG
+834 LAALERAALADAGEG

-875 RTYGSVAQGVA
+875 RTYGTVAQGVA

-895 RAGKSLAGQRPAVPG
+895 RAEKGLAEQRPAAPG

-924 YAAALEE
+924 YAAVLEE

-949 ALAEALLRP
+949 ALDEALLRP
-958 ADLGWHTGLAGT
+958 ADLDWHAGLAGT
-970 ALAAA
+970 AVAAA
-975 DVLGSDVPGSEVPG
+975 DVLAVGA
-989 SDGLGADA
+989 LGADA
-997 PGAAGQPPLAAELD
+997 LGGGEGQRILGAELD
-1011 RCAALLGAPDAS
+1011 RCAALLGAPNAS
-1023 SDLSLHRGALGSLE
+1023 PDLSLHRGALGSLE
-1037 LLGVLAGR
+1037 LLGVLAGQ
-1045 GHEGARAALG
+1045 GHDGAKAALG
-1055 HRAGEV
+1055 HRAGEI

-1069 RRCGTP
+1069 HRCGTP

-1091 YALLRLGFPE
+1091 YALLRLGFPAS
-1101 RVPSVLLLEPA
+1101 VPSVLLLETA

>member
-1 MTDTATTAEDS
+1 MTNTATTVEES

-29 ERLAAPGT
+29 ERLAAPGA

-52 WSLGDTDGF
+52 WSLGDADGF

-68 GTTEGVAYALAAE
+68 GVTQDAAYALAAE
-81 APGRLAART
+81 APGRLAAR
-90 AEPQWARSIERMVA
+90 AAKPEWARSVERMVA
-104 GAPVELP
+104 AAPAEVPAASPAGAPDELP
-111 VGLPVELPTGLPAED
+111 AADAE
-126 ADGAAVF
+126 GAAVF

-140 IGSAWA
+140 IGCAW
-146 EAAAQLDLADGELAA
+146 ERAAARLHLAEGELDV
-161 VREAFEERLGDRLI
+161 VRAAFEERLGDRLV
-175 RQSAR
+175 RQCAR

-186 HRARTEGLLAG
+186 HRARAEGLLAG
-197 ETPRERFAD
+197 EGPRERFAD
-206 FLARLGTRQGLAE
+206 FVGRLGTRQGLAG
-219 LFTRYPVLARM
+219 LFTRHPVLARM
-230 LGQACGHAASATAEL
+230 LGQACGQAAEATVEL
-245 FERFTADR
+245 FARFTADR
-253 PEIVAGLLHGTDPGA
+253 PQIVAGLLDGTDPGA

-289 RFANGATVVYKPRPL
+289 SFAGGATVVYKPRPL
-304 DQHVLLDQAVGWA
+304 DQHVLLDRTVGWA

-347 CTSPTELDRFYRR
+347 CSTPTELDRFYRR

-366 LLYAV
+366 LLYAI

-401 PEAVTCGSDPAADA
+401 PTAVTCGSDPAAEA
-415 LAASVYRTCLLPSLL
+415 LEASVYRTCLLPSLL

-457 EAAGTDE
+457 EAAGTDG
-464 MRLLRAPVATEAGQN
+464 MRLLRAPVATGAGQN

-522 GEGEGEGEGEGGGD
+522 G
-536 GGGRGDGGLL
+536 GLL

-582 RDTVFAVLWT
+582 RDTVLAVLWT
-592 ESDYDPARQRLIE
+592 ESEHDPARRRLIE

-621 HPSDTALRTSRGTRL
+621 HPSDTALTTSRGSRL
-636 DGVLPAPSLRAARAK
+636 DGVLPAPSLHAARAK

-689 PAAPVVVPE
+689 PAGPVVVPE

-712 IAARAVHGGDRVNWL
+712 IAARAVHGADRVNWL
-727 GLEQVSGEHWAVLPM
+727 GLEQVCGDHWAVLPM

-785 ALAADPGLG
+785 ALAADPELG

-809 YTAARLAPLLGEG
+809 YTLARLAPLLGG
-822 EGGGLGACLPDA
+822 DLAGALPDA
-834 LAALERAALADTGEG
+834 LAALERAALAEGE
-849 AGEGAE
+849 EGAE
-855 GPADLA
+855 GPAGVA

-875 RTYGSVAQGVA
+875 RTYGSVARDVA

-895 RAGKSLAGQRPAVPG
+895 RAEKILAEQRPAAPG

-924 YAAALEE
+924 HAASLEE

-941 TGAALLRP
+941 AGAALLRP
-949 ALAEALLRP
+949 ALDEALLRP
-958 ADLGWHTGLAGT
+958 ADLDWHEGLAGT

-975 DVLGSDVPGSEVPG
+975 AVLGSDAC
-989 SDGLGADA
+989 GADA
-997 PGAAGQPPLAAELD
+997 PGITGQPVPVAELD
-1011 RCAALLGAPDAS
+1011 RCAALLGAPS
-1023 SDLSLHRGALGSLE
+1023 TSPDLGLHRGALGSLE
-1037 LLGVLAGR
+1037 LLGLLAGQ
-1045 GHEGARAALG
+1045 GHEGAGAALG

-1069 RRCGTP
+1069 HRCGTP

-1091 YALLRLGFPE
+1091 YALLRLGFPAS
-1101 RVPSVLLLEPA
+1101 VPSVLLLETA

>member
-1 MTDTATTAEDS
+1 MTNTATTAEES

-29 ERLAAPGT
+29 ERLAAPGA

-52 WSLGDTDGF
+52 WSLGDADGF

-68 GTTEGVAYALAAE
+68 GTTEDVAYALAAE

-90 AEPQWARSIERMVA
+90 AEPEWARSIERAVA
-104 GAPVELP
+104 AAPLEA
-111 VGLPVELPTGLPAED
+111 PAKAPAAAAD

-140 IGSAWA
+140 IDSAWS
-146 EAAAQLDLADGELAA
+146 EAAAHLHLADGELDA
-161 VREAFEERLGDRLI
+161 VRAAFEERLGDRLI

-219 LFTRYPVLARM
+219 LFTRHPVLARM

-245 FERFTADR
+245 FERFAADR
-253 PEIVAGLLHGTDPGA
+253 PQIVAGLLNGADPGA

-289 RFANGATVVYKPRPL
+289 RFADGSTVVYKPRPL

-347 CTSPTELDRFYRR
+347 CASPTELDRFYRR

-401 PEAVTCGSDPAADA
+401 PAAVTCGSDPAADA

-457 EAAGTDE
+457 EAAGTDG

-508 TEHRAELLGTGTAD
+508 TEHRAELLGS
-522 GEGEGEGEGEGGGD
+522 GGAGAGAGAGAGD
-536 GGGRGDGGLL
+536 DGGLL

-575 LLRDALT
+575 LLGDALT
-582 RDTVFAVLWT
+582 RDTVLAVLWT
-592 ESDYDPARQRLIE
+592 ESEHDAARQRLIE

-621 HPSDTALRTSRGTRL
+621 HPSDTALRTSRGDRL
-636 DGVLPAPSLRAARAK
+636 EGVLPAPSLHAARAK

-727 GLEQVSGEHWAVLPM
+727 GLEQVSGDHWAVLPM

-773 RQAVRPLPALLA
+773 RQALRPLPALLA
-785 ALAADPGLG
+785 ALAADPELG

-809 YTAARLAPLLGEG
+809 YTAARLAPLLGG
-822 EGGGLGACLPDA
+822 DLGDCLPDA
-834 LAALERAALADTGEG
+834 LAALEHCALAETEEV

-875 RTYGSVAQGVA
+875 RTHGSVARGVA

-895 RAGKSLAGQRPAVPG
+895 RAEKGLAEQRPAVPG

-924 YAAALEE
+924 YAAALEQE
-931 AGEPGAAYAR
+931 GEPGAAYAR

-949 ALAEALLRP
+949 ALDAALLRP
-958 ADLGWHTGLAGT
+958 AELDWHTGLAGT

-975 DVLGSDVPGSEVPG
+975 DI
-989 SDGLGADA
+989 LGADA
-997 PGAAGQPPLAAELD
+997 LGADGPRIPAAELD
-1011 RCAALLGAPDAS
+1011 RCAALLGAPGAS
-1023 SDLSLHRGALGSLE
+1023 SDLSLHSGALGSLE

-1045 GHEGARAALG
+1045 GHDGAKAALG
-1055 HRAGEV
+1055 HRAGEI

-1069 RRCGTP
+1069 HRCGTP

-1091 YALLRLGFPE
+1091 YALLRLGFPAA
-1101 RVPSVLLLEPA
+1101 VPSVLLLEPA

>member
-1 MTDTATTAEDS
+1 MTDTATLAEEP
-12 QVGGLAPSWWA
+12 QVGGLAPTWWA

-37 PVPAPADAPHSRPAS
+37 PVPAPTAAPHSRPAS
-52 WSLGDTDGF
+52 WSLGDADGF

-68 GTTEGVAYALAAE
+68 GVTQDTAYALAAE

-90 AEPQWARSIERMVA
+90 AKPDWARSVERMVA
-104 GAPVELP
+104 AAPAQPPADFAAGA
-111 VGLPVELPTGLPAED
+111 LPAAAD

-140 IGSAWA
+140 IGAAW
-146 EAAAQLDLADGELAA
+146 EQAAPHLDLTGGELDA
-161 VREAFEERLGDRLI
+161 VRAAFEEGLGDRLV

-197 ETPRERFAD
+197 DSSRERFAC
-206 FLARLGTRQGLAE
+206 FVARLGTRQGLAG
-219 LFTRYPVLARM
+219 LFTRHPVLGRM
-230 LGQACGHAASATAEL
+230 LGQACDQAAAATVEL
-245 FERFTADR
+245 FARFTADR
-253 PEIVAGLLHGTDPGA
+253 PQILEGLLEGTDPGA

-289 RFANGATVVYKPRPL
+289 RFAGGATVVYKPRPL
-304 DQHVLLDQAVGWA
+304 DQHVLLDRAVDWA

-332 RGEGYGWLEFIEHGW
+332 RGEGYGWMEFIEHGW
-347 CTSPTELDRFYRR
+347 CSTPTELDRFYRR

-401 PEAVTCGSDPAADA
+401 PAAVTCGSDPAAEA

-457 EAAGTDE
+457 EAAGTDG
-464 MRLLRAPVATEAGQN
+464 MRLLRAPVATGAGQN
-479 RPGPQGR
+479 RPGPQGG

-508 TEHRAELLGTGTAD
+508 TEHRAELLGTGAA
-522 GEGEGEGEGEGGGD
+522 
-536 GGGRGDGGLL
+536 DGGLL

-575 LLRDALT
+575 LLCDALT
-582 RDTVFAVLWT
+582 RDTVLAVLWS
-592 ESDYDPARQRLIE
+592 ESEHDPARGRLIE
-605 DEIADLWSGD
+605 DEIADLWAGD
-615 VPLFFH
+615 VPLFYH
-621 HPSDTALRTSRGTRL
+621 HPADTALKTSRGTRL
-636 DGVLPAPSLRAARAK
+636 DGVLPAPSLHTARAK

-698 PSRLLAAACGIADE
+698 TSRLLAAACGIADE
-712 IAARAVHGGDRVNWL
+712 IAARAVHGTDRVNWL
-727 GLEQVSGEHWAVLPM
+727 GLEQVSGDHWAVLPM

-773 RQAVRPLPALLA
+773 RRAVRPLPALLA

-794 AAVGPGALHGIGGIV
+794 SAVGPGALHGIGGIV
-809 YTAARLAPLLGEG
+809 YAVARLAPLLGED
-822 EGGGLGACLPDA
+822 LAGALPDA
-834 LAALERAALADTGEG
+834 LAALERAALAD
-849 AGEGAE
+849 AGEGAD
-855 GPADLA
+855 GPAGLA

-875 RTYGSVAQGVA
+875 GRYGSAA
-886 RRLADRLLV
+886 RGAAGRLAERLLV
-895 RAGKSLAGQRPAVPG
+895 RAEKDLAEQRPAVPG

-924 YAAALEE
+924 HAAALEE

-958 ADLGWHTGLAGT
+958 ADLDWYSGLAGT

-975 DVLGSDVPGSEVPG
+975 DVLGQV
-989 SDGLGADA
+989 
-997 PGAAGQPPLAAELD
+997 AGQPVPAAELD
-1011 RCAALLGAPDAS
+1011 RCAVLLGAPSAS
-1023 SDLSLHRGALGSLE
+1023 PDLSLHRGALGSLE

-1045 GHEGARAALG
+1045 GHEGAGAALG
-1055 HRAGEV
+1055 HRAAEI

-1069 RRCGTP
+1069 HRCGTP

-1091 YALLRLGFPE
+1091 YALLRLGFPAS
-1101 RVPSVLLLEPA
+1101 VPSVLLLETA

>member
-1 MTDTATTAEDS
+1 MTDTATTAEET

-37 PVPAPADAPHSRPAS
+37 PVPAPADAPHGRPAS
-52 WSLGDTDGF
+52 WSLGDTEGF
-61 AARLASL
+61 AARLAGL
-68 GTTEGVAYALAAE
+68 GAGEDVAYALAAE

-90 AEPQWARSIERMVA
+90 AKPQWARYIEQRVA
-104 GAPVELP
+104 EAPAQAGRP
-111 VGLPVELPTGLPAED
+111 VPAVAD
-126 ADGAAVF
+126 TDGAAVF

-140 IGSAWA
+140 IAAAWA
-146 EAAAQLDLADGELAA
+146 EAAADIDLAGGELGA
-161 VREAFEERLGDRLI
+161 VRSAFEERLGDRLI

-186 HRARTEGLLAG
+186 HRARTQGLLAG
-197 ETPRERFAD
+197 ETPRERFAA
-206 FLARLGTRQGLAE
+206 FLARLGTRRGLAE

-230 LGQACGHAASATAEL
+230 LGQTCGLAASATVEL
-245 FERFTADR
+245 LDRFTADR
-253 PEIVAGLLHGTDPGA
+253 AAIVEGLLHGRDPGA

-289 RFANGATVVYKPRPL
+289 GFADGATVVYKPRPL
-304 DQHVLLDQAVGWA
+304 DQHVLLDRAVGWA
-317 NAKVAGLGLRTPRSV
+317 NGKVPGLGLRTPRSV
-332 RGEGYGWLEFIEHGW
+332 RGDGYGWLEFIEHGW
-347 CTSPTELDRFYRR
+347 CASPTELDRFYRR

-396 LHAGL
+396 LHSGL
-401 PEAVTCGSDPAADA
+401 PAAVTCGSDPAADA
-415 LAASVYRTCLLPSLL
+415 LASSVYRTCLLPSLL

-457 EAAGTDE
+457 EAAGTDG
-464 MRLLRAPVATEAGQN
+464 MRLLRGPVASAAGQN
-479 RPGPQGR
+479 RPAPQGR
-486 TAGHADHR
+486 AAGHADHR

-508 TEHRAELLGTGTAD
+508 AEHRAELLGGADAD
-522 GEGEGEGEGEGGGD
+522 GAEGGEE
-536 GGGRGDGGLL
+536 GGAGDGGLL

-575 LLRDALT
+575 VLRDALT
-582 RDTVFAVLWT
+582 RDAVLAVLWA
-592 ESDYDPARQRLIE
+592 ESEHDPARQRLIE

-621 HPSDTALRTSRGTRL
+621 HPADTALRTSRGTRL
-636 DGVLPAPSLRAARAK
+636 DGVLPAPSLRSARDK

-689 PAAPVVVPE
+689 PAAPAVVPE

-712 IAARAVHGGDRVNWL
+712 IAARAVHGGGRVNWL
-727 GLEQVSGEHWAVLPM
+727 GLEQVAGEHWAVLPM

-785 ALAADPGLG
+785 TLAANPGLG
-794 AAVGPGALHGIGGIV
+794 AAVGPGALHGLGGIV
-809 YTAARLAPLLGEG
+809 YTVARLAPLLGEG
-822 EGGGLGACLPDA
+822 LGDCLPDA
-834 LAALERAALADTGEG
+834 LAALERAAEADTLEG
-849 AGEGAE
+849 AEEGAE
-855 GPADLA
+855 GSADLA

-875 RTYGSVAQGVA
+875 RTYGAGAGAVA

-895 RAGKSLAGQRPAVPG
+895 RAEKRLAEQRPADPG

-924 YAAALEE
+924 HAAASQE
-931 AGEPGAAYAR
+931 AGAPDAAYAR
-941 TGAALLRP
+941 TGAALLRA
-949 ALAEALLRP
+949 ALDEALRRP
-958 ADLGWHTGLAGT
+958 TDLGWHTGLAGT

-975 DVLGSDVPGSEVPG
+975 DVLG
-989 SDGLGADA
+989 ADL
-997 PGAAGQPPLAAELD
+997 PPAGLD
-1011 RCAALLGAPDAS
+1011 RCAALSGAPFES
-1023 SDLSLHRGALGSLE
+1023 PDLSLHHGALGSLE
-1037 LLGVLAGR
+1037 LLGVLAGQ

-1069 RRCGTP
+1069 HRCGTP

-1101 RVPSVLLLEPA
+1101 AVPSVLLFEPDRHLCTAARQH

>member
-1 MTDTATTAEDS
+1 MTDTATTAEET

-37 PVPAPADAPHSRPAS
+37 PVPAPADAPHGRPAL
-52 WSLGDTDGF
+52 WSLGDTEGF
-61 AARLASL
+61 AARLAGL
-68 GTTEGVAYALAAE
+68 GAGEDVAYALAAE

-90 AEPQWARSIERMVA
+90 AKPQWARYIEQTVA
-104 GAPVELP
+104 AA
-111 VGLPVELPTGLPAED
+111 PAEAGRPVPAAAD

-140 IGSAWA
+140 IAAAWA
-146 EAAAQLDLADGELAA
+146 EAAGRIDLAEGELGA
-161 VREAFEERLGDRLI
+161 VRAAFEESLGDRLI

-197 ETPRERFAD
+197 ETPRERFAA

-230 LGQACGHAASATAEL
+230 LGQACGLAASATVEL
-245 FERFTADR
+245 LDRFTADR
-253 PEIVAGLLHGTDPGA
+253 AAIVEGLLHGCDPGA

-289 RFANGATVVYKPRPL
+289 GFADGATVVYKPRPL

-317 NAKVAGLGLRTPRSV
+317 NGKVPGLGLRTPRSV
-332 RGEGYGWLEFIEHGW
+332 RGDGYGWLEFIEHGW
-347 CTSPTELDRFYRR
+347 CATPTELDRFYRR

-401 PEAVTCGSDPAADA
+401 PAAVTCGSDPAAEA
-415 LAASVYRTCLLPSLL
+415 LASSVYRTCLLPSLL

-457 EAAGTDE
+457 EAAGTDG
-464 MRLLRAPVATEAGQN
+464 MRLLRGPVASAAGQN
-479 RPGPQGR
+479 RPAPQGR
-486 TAGHADHR
+486 AAGHADHR

-508 TEHRAELLGTGTAD
+508 AEHRAELLGSDAQ
-522 GEGEGEGEGEGGGD
+522 GEEGGA
-536 GGGRGDGGLL
+536 DGGLL

-575 LLRDALT
+575 VLRDALT
-582 RDTVFAVLWT
+582 RDAVLAVLWA
-592 ESDYDPARQRLIE
+592 ESEHDPARQRLIE

-621 HPSDTALRTSRGTRL
+621 HPADTALRTSRGTRL
-636 DGVLPAPSLRAARAK
+636 DGVLPAPSLRSARDK

-689 PAAPVVVPE
+689 PAAPAVVPE

-712 IAARAVHGGDRVNWL
+712 IAARAVHGGGRVNWL
-727 GLEQVSGEHWAVLPM
+727 GLEQVAGEHWAVLPM

-785 ALAADPGLG
+785 TLAGDPGLG
-794 AAVGPGALHGIGGIV
+794 AAVGPGALHGLGGIV
-809 YTAARLAPLLGEG
+809 YTVARLAPLLGEG
-822 EGGGLGACLPDA
+822 LGDCLPDA
-834 LAALERAALADTGEG
+834 LAALERVAEADAE
-849 AGEGAE
+849 EGAE

-875 RTYGSVAQGVA
+875 RTYGAGAEAVT
-886 RRLADRLLV
+886 RRLAARLLG
-895 RAGKSLAGQRPAVPG
+895 RAEKRLAEQRPAAPG

-924 YAAALEE
+924 HAAASQE
-931 AGEPGAAYAR
+931 AGQPDAAYAR

-949 ALAEALLRP
+949 ALDEALRRP

-975 DVLGSDVPGSEVPG
+975 DVLGPDA
-989 SDGLGADA
+989 LGAEA
-997 PGAAGQPPLAAELD
+997 LGSGVPVAELD
-1011 RCAALLGAPDAS
+1011 RCAALLGAPFES
-1023 SDLSLHRGALGSLE
+1023 CDLSLHHGALGSLE
-1037 LLGVLAGR
+1037 LLGVLAGQ

-1069 RRCGTP
+1069 HRCGTP

-1101 RVPSVLLLEPA
+1101 AVPSVLLLEPDRHLGTAARQH

>member
-1 MTDTATTAEDS
+1 MTDTATTAEET

-29 ERLAAPGT
+29 ERLAAPGA
-37 PVPAPADAPHSRPAS
+37 PVPAPADAPHRRPAS
-52 WSLGDTDGF
+52 WSSGDADGF

-68 GTTEGVAYALAAE
+68 GTTEDVAYALAAE

-90 AEPQWARSIERMVA
+90 ARPEWARTIERTVA
-104 GAPVELP
+104 AA
-111 VGLPVELPTGLPAED
+111 PAEAAAVFPAAE

-140 IGSAWA
+140 IDSAWA
-146 EAAAQLDLADGELAA
+146 GAAVHLDLADGELAA
-161 VREAFEERLGDRLI
+161 VRAAFEERLGDRLI

-197 ETPRERFAD
+197 DTPRERFAD

-230 LGQACGHAASATAEL
+230 LGQACGHAAAATAEL
-245 FERFTADR
+245 FERFAADR

-289 RFANGATVVYKPRPL
+289 RFAGGATVVYKPRPI

-401 PEAVTCGSDPAADA
+401 PAAVTCGSDPAADA

-479 RPGPQGR
+479 RPAPQGG
-486 TAGHADHR
+486 TSGHADHR

-508 TEHRAELLGTGTAD
+508 TEHRAELLGD
-522 GEGEGEGEGEGGGD
+522 GD
-536 GGGRGDGGLL
+536 GGAEAGPGAEAAGKGDGGLL

-582 RDTVFAVLWT
+582 RDTVLAVLWT
-592 ESDYDPARQRLIE
+592 ESEHDPARQRLIE

-615 VPLFFH
+615 VPLFHH

-636 DGVLPAPSLRAARAK
+636 DGVLPAPSLHAARAK

-698 PSRLLAAACGIADE
+698 PSRLLTAACGIADE

-727 GLEQVSGEHWAVLPM
+727 GLEQVSGDHWAVLPM

-773 RQAVRPLPALLA
+773 RQALRPLPALLA
-785 ALAADPGLG
+785 ILAADPELG

-809 YTAARLAPLLGEG
+809 YTVARLAPLLGED
-822 EGGGLGACLPDA
+822 LGDCLPDA
-834 LAALERAALADTGEG
+834 LAALEQAALADE
-849 AGEGAE
+849 GEGAE

-875 RTYGSVAQGVA
+875 RTYGTVARGVA

-895 RAGKSLAGQRPAVPG
+895 RAEKSLAEQRTAAPG

-931 AGEPGAAYAR
+931 AGEPGGAYAR
-941 TGAALLRP
+941 TGEALLRP
-949 ALAEALLRP
+949 ALDEALLRP
-958 ADLGWHTGLAGT
+958 ADLDWHTGLAGT
-970 ALAAA
+970 AVAAA
-975 DVLGSDVPGSEVPG
+975 DA
-989 SDGLGADA
+989 LGAGA
-997 PGAAGQPPLAAELD
+997 LGAGLPGGEGQRILGAQLD
-1011 RCAALLGAPDAS
+1011 RCAALLGAAGAS
-1023 SDLSLHRGALGSLE
+1023 PDLSLHRGALGSLE
-1037 LLGVLAGR
+1037 LLGVLAGQ
-1045 GHEGARAALG
+1045 GHDGAKAALG
-1055 HRAGEV
+1055 HRAGEI

-1069 RRCGTP
+1069 HRCGTP

-1091 YALLRLGFPE
+1091 YALLRLGFPAS
-1101 RVPSVLLLEPA
+1101 VPSVLLLETA

>member
-1 MTDTATTAEDS
+1 MTDTATTAEET
-12 QVGGLAPSWWA
+12 QVGGLAPTWWA

-52 WSLGDTDGF
+52 WSLGDADGF
-61 AARLASL
+61 AARLANL
-68 GTTEGVAYALAAE
+68 GVTQDTAHALAAE
-81 APGRLAART
+81 APGRLAAR
-90 AEPQWARSIERMVA
+90 AAKPEWARSVERMLSA
-104 GAPVELP
+104 APVEA
-111 VGLPVELPTGLPAED
+111 PAAALAADGPSAAAD
-126 ADGAAVF
+126 AAGAAVL

-140 IGSAWA
+140 TGSAW
-146 EAAAQLDLADGELAA
+146 EQAAPHLDLAGGELDA
-161 VREAFEERLGDRLI
+161 VRAAFEERLGDRLV

-180 TLVREL
+180 TLVLEL
-186 HRARTEGLLAG
+186 HRARTGGLLAG

-206 FLARLGTRQGLAE
+206 FVARLGTRQGLAE
-219 LFTRYPVLARM
+219 LFTRHPVLGRM
-230 LGQACGHAASATAEL
+230 LGQACDQAAAATVEL
-245 FERFTADR
+245 FARFTADR
-253 PEIVAGLLHGTDPGA
+253 PRILAGLLDGTDPGA

-289 RFANGATVVYKPRPL
+289 SFAGGATVVYKPRPL
-304 DQHVLLDQAVGWA
+304 DQHVLLDRAVGWA

-332 RGEGYGWLEFIEHGW
+332 RGEGYGWMEFIEHGW
-347 CTSPTELDRFYRR
+347 CSTPTELDRFYRR

-401 PEAVTCGSDPAADA
+401 PAAVTCGSDPAAEA

-464 MRLLRAPVATEAGQN
+464 MRLLRAPVATGAGQN
-479 RPGPQGR
+479 RPGPQGG

-508 TEHRAELLGTGTAD
+508 TEHRAELLGAGPA
-522 GEGEGEGEGEGGGD
+522 
-536 GGGRGDGGLL
+536 DGGLL

-582 RDTVFAVLWT
+582 RDTVLAVLWT
-592 ESDYDPARQRLIE
+592 ESEHDPARGRLVE

-621 HPSDTALRTSRGTRL
+621 HPADTALKTSRGTRI
-636 DGVLPAPSLRAARAK
+636 DGVLPAPSLHAARAK

-679 VGGPRSTLAG
+679 FGGPRSTLAG

-712 IAARAVHGGDRVNWL
+712 IAARAVHGAGRVNWL
-727 GLEQVSGEHWAVLPM
+727 GLEQVSGDHWAVLPM

-785 ALAADPGLG
+785 ALAADPELG

-809 YTAARLAPLLGEG
+809 YTVARLAPLLGG
-822 EGGGLGACLPDA
+822 ELADCLPEA
-834 LAALERAALADTGEG
+834 LAALERAALAD

-855 GPADLA
+855 GPAGLA

-875 RTYGSVAQGVA
+875 RAHGSVARGAA

-895 RAGKSLAGQRPAVPG
+895 RGEKILAEQRPAAPG

-924 YAAALEE
+924 YATVLEE

-949 ALAEALLRP
+949 ALDEALLRP
-958 ADLGWHTGLAGT
+958 ADLDWHTGLAGT
-970 ALAAA
+970 AVAAA
-975 DVLGSDVPGSEVPG
+975 DVLGR
-989 SDGLGADA
+989 GL
-997 PGAAGQPPLAAELD
+997 PGAELPGAGVSGAGASGVTGQPVPAPELD
-1011 RCAALLGAPDAS
+1011 RCAALLGAPSTS

-1037 LLGVLAGR
+1037 LLGVLAGQ

-1055 HRAGEV
+1055 QRAGEV

-1069 RRCGTP
+1069 NRCGTP

-1091 YALLRLGFPE
+1091 YALLRLGFPAS
-1101 RVPSVLLLEPA
+1101 VPSVLLLETAQRPPYSGTPALRPLSTSALQH

>member
-1 MTDTATTAEDS
+1 MTDTATTAEES

-29 ERLAAPGT
+29 ERLAAPGA

-52 WSLGDTDGF
+52 WSLGDADGF

-68 GTTEGVAYALAAE
+68 GTTEDVAYALAAE

-90 AEPQWARSIERMVA
+90 AEPEWVRSIERTVA
-104 GAPVELP
+104 AAPVES
-111 VGLPVELPTGLPAED
+111 PAAFPAGE

-140 IGSAWA
+140 IDTAWA
-146 EAAAQLDLADGELAA
+146 GTAAHVDLADGELAA
-161 VREAFEERLGDRLI
+161 VRTAFEERLGDRLI

-197 ETPRERFAD
+197 DTPRQRFAG

-230 LGQACGHAASATAEL
+230 LGQACGHAAAATAEL

-289 RFANGATVVYKPRPL
+289 RFADGSTVVYKPRPI
-304 DQHVLLDQAVGWA
+304 DQHLLLDQAVGWA

-332 RGEGYGWLEFIEHGW
+332 RCEGYGWLEFIEHGW
-347 CTSPTELDRFYRR
+347 CASPTELDRFYRR

-401 PEAVTCGSDPAADA
+401 PAAVTCGTDPAADA

-443 GGDGGSYPSDGLRW
+443 GGEGGSYPSDGLRW

-508 TEHRAELLGTGTAD
+508 TEHRAELLGN
-522 GEGEGEGEGEGGGD
+522 GGAGA
-536 GGGRGDGGLL
+536 GSESGSESGAGGDGGLL

-582 RDTVFAVLWT
+582 RDTVLAVLWT
-592 ESDYDPARQRLIE
+592 ESEHDPARQRLIE

-615 VPLFFH
+615 VPLFHH
-621 HPSDTALRTSRGTRL
+621 HPSDTALQTSRGTRL
-636 DGVLPAPSLRAARAK
+636 DGILPAPSLQAARAK

-689 PAAPVVVPE
+689 PAGPVVVPE
-698 PSRLLAAACGIADE
+698 PSRLLAAACGIADG
-712 IAARAVHGGDRVNWL
+712 IAARAVHGGERVNWL
-727 GLEQVSGEHWAVLPM
+727 GLEQVSGDHWAVLPM

-773 RQAVRPLPALLA
+773 RRALRPLPALLA

-794 AAVGPGALHGIGGIV
+794 ATVGPGALHGIGGIV
-809 YTAARLAPLLGEG
+809 YTVARLAPLLGED
-822 EGGGLGACLPDA
+822 LRDCLPDA
-834 LAALERAALADTGEG
+834 LAALEHAALADTGEG
-849 AGEGAE
+849 AGEGDE

-875 RTYGSVAQGVA
+875 RAYGAVAQGVA

-895 RAGKSLAGQRPAVPG
+895 RAEKGLAEQRPAAPG

-924 YAAALEE
+924 YAAVLEE

-949 ALAEALLRP
+949 ALDEALLRP
-958 ADLGWHTGLAGT
+958 ADLDWHTGLAGT
-970 ALAAA
+970 AVAAA
-975 DVLGSDVPGSEVPG
+975 DVLGSGA
-989 SDGLGADA
+989 LG
-997 PGAAGQPPLAAELD
+997 GEGQRILGAELD
-1011 RCAALLGAPDAS
+1011 RCAALLGAPSTSA
-1023 SDLSLHRGALGSLE
+1023 DLSLHSGDLGSLE
-1037 LLGVLAGR
+1037 LLGVLAGQ
-1045 GHEGARAALG
+1045 GHDGAKAALDL
-1055 HRAGEV
+1055 RAGEI

-1069 RRCGTP
+1069 HRCGTP

-1091 YALLRLGFPE
+1091 YALLRLGFPAS
-1101 RVPSVLLLEPA
+1101 VPSVLLLETA